1 MISLSV
7 YDKNGKEVESLKV
20 DESTFGG
27 RVRYSLLKQAI
38 VMYQA
43 NKRVG
48 TATTKSRG
56 MIAGS
61 TKKIYAQKH
70 TGNARAGTIRTGK
83 RVGGGVTFGK
93 KARDFS
99 KQMPKKQRKLARD
112 SAILSKLLSN
122 NVVVVDQLKFE
133 KPKTKDFVNILGN
146 LKIDR
151 SCLVII
157 GEHNDTLWRS
167 ARNIAKVSVMPVV
180 ESNAGDICRHTKLLF
195 TKEAFLSLMNK
206 NESDEN

>member
-38 VMYQA
+38 VMYHA

-48 TATTKSRG
+48 TAATKSRG

-61 TKKIYAQKH
+61 TRKIYAQKH

-83 RVGGGVTFGK
+83 RVGGGVTFAK
-93 KARDFS
+93 VARDFS
-99 KQMPKKQRKLARD
+99 QQMPKKQRKLARD

-133 KPKTKDFVNILGN
+133 KPKTRDFVNILGN

-157 GEHNDTLWRS
+157 GEYNDTIWRS

-195 TKEAFLSLMNK
+195 TKEAFLSLINNNK
-206 NESDEN
+206 SGEN